1 MTAQPKTVT
10 APLNIPAIRN
20 EFPILQREINGK
32 PLVYLDNAASAQKPE
47 FVIESVAGV
56 YRAYYANVHRGLHTL
71 ANESTEAFELARDDV
86 RRFINAARSEEI
98 VFTRGSTEAIN
109 LVAHSFGQGLV
120 AGDEIII
127 SRMEHHSNIVPWRML
142 ADAKGLTLKWAD
154 VNAAGELDYPQL
166 ADMVNGRTKL
176 IAISHMSNVLG
187 TINNAERIMEIA
199 RSAGV
204 PVLFDGSQSAVHI
217 PVDMQALGC
226 DFFVFTGHKLYGP
239 SGIGVLYAKGD
250 WLDRLPPF
258 MGGGEMIADVYEDRL
273 TFADPPH
280 KFEAGT
286 PPIADAI
293 GLGAAIRWLERHDR
307 TAIMEHERALM
318 DRAVTGMAA
327 IEGVRMIGTA
337 QDKGAI
343 ISFAMEGA
351 HPHDIAQILDKYGI
365 AVRAGHHCA
374 QPLMRHMGVSA
385 TARASFAIYNTI
397 EEADAFVDALKKARD
412 FLIRKSRSISMS
424 LA

>member
-1 MTAQPKTVT
+1 MTAQPKRVT

-20 EFPILQREINGK
+20 EFPILLREINGQ

-56 YRAYYANVHRGLHTL
+56 YRSYYANVHRGLHTL

-86 RRFINAARSEEI
+86 RRFLNAQRSEEI
-98 VFTRGSTEAIN
+98 VFTRGATEAIN
-109 LVAHSFGQGLV
+109 LLAHSFGQGLV
-120 AGDEIII
+120 AGDEIIV

-142 ADAKGLTLKWAD
+142 SDAKGLTLRWAD
-154 VNAAGELDYPQL
+154 VTPSGELDYPQL
-166 ADMVNGRTKL
+166 AELVNARTRL

-187 TINNAERIMEIA
+187 TINHAERIVEIGRA
-199 RSAGV
+199 AGV
-204 PVLFDGSQSAVHI
+204 PVLLDGSQSAVHI
-217 PVDMQALGC
+217 PVDVQALGC

-239 SGIGVLYAKGD
+239 SGIGALYARGD

-307 TAIMEHERALM
+307 SAIMEHERALM
-318 DRAVTGMAA
+318 DRAVTGMAQ
-327 IEGVRMIGTA
+327 IEGVRIIGTA

-343 ISFAMEGA
+343 ISFAIEGA
-351 HPHDIAQILDKYGI
+351 HPHDVAQILDKYGV

-374 QPLMRHMGVSA
+374 QPLMRHLGVSA

-412 FLIRKSRSISMS
+412 FLI
-424 LA
+424 

>member
-1 MTAQPKTVT
+1 MTAQSKIDLAKSVI

-20 EFPILQREINGK
+20 EFPILQREINGQ

-56 YRAYYANVHRGLHTL
+56 YRSFYANVHRGLHTL

-86 RRFINAARSEEI
+86 RRFINAKRVEEI

-109 LVAHSFGQGLV
+109 LLAHSFGQGLK
-120 AGDEIII
+120 ADDEIII
-127 SRMEHHSNIVPWRML
+127 SRMEHHSNIVPWKML
-142 ADAKGLTLKWAD
+142 ADAKGLTLRWAD
-154 VNAAGELDYPQL
+154 VTEAGELDYPQL
-166 ADMVNGRTKL
+166 ADMVNPRTKL

-187 TINNAERIMEIA
+187 TINHAGRIMDIA
-199 RSAGV
+199 RAAGV

-250 WLDRLPPF
+250 WLNRLPPF

-307 TAIMEHERALM
+307 AAIMEHERALM
-318 DRAVTGMAA
+318 DRAVAGMAQ
-327 IEGVRMIGTA
+327 IEGVRIIGTA

-343 ISFAMEGA
+343 ISFAMDGA
-351 HPHDIAQILDKYGI
+351 HPHDLAQILDKYGVAI
-365 AVRAGHHCA
+365 RAGHHCA
-374 QPLMRHMGVSA
+374 QPLMRHMGVNA
-385 TARASFAIYNTI
+385 TARASFAIYNTTD
-397 EEADAFVDALKKARD
+397 EADAFVDALKKARE
-412 FLIRKSRSISMS
+412 FLI
-424 LA
+424 

>member
-1 MTAQPKTVT
+1 MTAQPKAVN

-56 YRAYYANVHRGLHTL
+56 YRSYYANVHRGLHTL

-86 RRFINAARSEEI
+86 RRFINAARTEEI

-109 LVAHSFGQGLV
+109 LLAHSFGQGLV

-142 ADAKGLTLKWAD
+142 ADAKGLILKWAD
-154 VNAAGELDYPQL
+154 VTESGELDYPQL
-166 ADMVNGRTKL
+166 ADLVNRRTKL

-239 SGIGVLYAKGD
+239 SGIGALYARGD
-250 WLDRLPPF
+250 WLERLPPF
-258 MGGGEMIADVYEDRL
+258 MGGGEMIADVFEDRL

-307 TAIMEHERALM
+307 AAIIEHERALM

-327 IEGVRMIGTA
+327 IEGVRIIGTA

-343 ISFAMEGA
+343 ISFAMAGA

-412 FLIRKSRSISMS
+412 FLI
-424 LA
+424 

>member
-1 MTAQPKTVT
+1 MTAQPKTAQAKTVIT
-10 APLNIPAIRN
+10 PLNIPAIRN
-20 EFPILQREINGK
+20 EFPILQREINGQ

-86 RRFINAARSEEI
+86 RRFINAARTEEI

-109 LVAHSFGQGLV
+109 LVAHSFGQGLK

-142 ADAKGLTLKWAD
+142 ADAKGLTLRWAD
-154 VNAAGELDYPQL
+154 VTEAGELSYPQL

-187 TINNAERIMEIA
+187 TINHAGRIMEIA
-199 RSAGV
+199 RAAGV

-217 PVDMQALGC
+217 PVDMQELGC

-239 SGIGVLYAKGD
+239 SGIGVLYARGD
-250 WLDRLPPF
+250 WLERLPPF

-318 DRAVTGMAA
+318 DRAVAGMAD
-327 IEGVRMIGTA
+327 IEGVRIIGTA

-343 ISFAMEGA
+343 VSFAMEGA
-351 HPHDIAQILDKYGI
+351 HPHDIAQILDKYGVAI
-365 AVRAGHHCA
+365 RAGHHCA

-385 TARASFAIYNTI
+385 TARASFAIYNTP
-397 EEADAFVDALKKARD
+397 EEADAFVDALKKARE
-412 FLIRKSRSISMS
+412 FLI
-424 LA
+424 

>member
-1 MTAQPKTVT
+1 MTAQLKTT
-10 APLNIPAIRN
+10 ATGALNIPAIRN

-71 ANESTEAFELARDDV
+71 ANESTEAFELAREDV

-109 LVAHSFGQGLV
+109 LVAHSFGQNLV

-239 SGIGVLYAKGD
+239 SGIGVLYARGD

-307 TAIMEHERALM
+307 AAIMEHERALM

-327 IEGVRMIGTA
+327 IEGVRIIGTA

-374 QPLMRHMGVSA
+374 QPLMRHMGVNA

-412 FLIRKSRSISMS
+412 FLI
-424 LA
+424 

>member
-1 MTAQPKTVT
+1 MTAQPKAVN

-71 ANESTEAFELARDDV
+71 ANESTEAFELAREDV

-109 LVAHSFGQGLV
+109 LVAHSFGQNLV

-239 SGIGVLYAKGD
+239 SGIGVLYARGD

-307 TAIMEHERALM
+307 AAIMEHERALM

-327 IEGVRMIGTA
+327 IEGVRIIGTA
-337 QDKGAI
+337 QDKGSI

-374 QPLMRHMGVSA
+374 QPLMRHMGVNA

-412 FLIRKSRSISMS
+412 FLI
-424 LA
+424 